1 MVKRGSNLRKKD
13 VLYCLLFY
21 VFCLVY
27 SHRTLVVVLE
37 GGVVRPLDTPLL
49 AVLDLLPASKRTL
62 REVLVEAV
70 VNVIEQRL
78 ADARVGNT
86 RHHDEV
92 GGVPLALDTGG
103 DVVLAGLL
111 RGGKQTPL
119 HVEWGGHV
127 AVERVELLGGHLEG
141 GEGGHL
147 VLDDLGIPESQCGHL
162 SIFVAIKNG
171 LSPLYGLCVLFFFV
185 LFV

>member
-1 MVKRGSNLRKKD
+1 MSCIVFCFM
-13 VLYCLLFY
+13 Y
-21 VFCLVY
+21 FCLVY

-103 DVVLAGLL
+103 VDDHSFNASAWAGAQASDKFTKTKATYLPAASTA
-111 RGGKQTPL
+111 RTRS
-119 HVEWGGHV
+119 
-127 AVERVELLGGHLEG
+127 AVTLTLPTG
-141 GEGGHL
+141 
-147 VLDDLGIPESQCGHL
+147 
-162 SIFVAIKNG
+162 
-171 LSPLYGLCVLFFFV
+171 
-185 LFV
+185 